1 MADGPAETHEQR
13 YERGLEKLK
22 EVYAGDVVSPPRGTA
37 FSDVMLETLFAEV
50 WTRDVLSMRDRRLL
64 LLGSILALGEGMTFG
79 IQSKAALKRGELT
92 PEQLREVLVFLVH
105 YVGYPRCSG
114 MVAVVEQA
122 IAEFE
127 AASGP
132 GDGSG

>member
-1 MADGPAETHEQR
+1 MADGPAETHDQR

-50 WTRDVLSMRDRRLL
+50 WTRDVL
-64 LLGSILALGEGMTFG
+64 
-79 IQSKAALKRGELT
+79 
-92 PEQLREVLVFLVH
+92 VFLVH

-132 GDGSG
+132 ADGSG